1 MPLTDDE
8 IQKLLE
14 AMAAGADRPRI
25 EKARFAPLQQAPVAR
40 VKAGFDRIADVPLR
54 LVAELGRTRLSVRE
68 ILELKEGSVITLNK
82 LAGEAV
88 EVRVNGIPLATGEVV
103 VINDVFGVR
112 INNLAEVKEEEG
124 QD

>member
-1 MPLTDDE
+1 MPLTDEE

-14 AMAAGADRPRI
+14 AMAAGEDRPRI
-25 EKARFAPLQQAPVAR
+25 EKARFAPLQPAPVAR
-40 VKAGFDRIADVPLR
+40 VKASFDRIADVPLR
-54 LVAELGRTRLSVRE
+54 LVAELGRTRLAVKE

-103 VINDVFGVR
+103 VINDAFGVR
-112 INNLAEVKEEEG
+112 INNLADVKEEG